1 MAAELRRTGRVQS
14 RRTSSKVPPGR
25 TPDCSRRFRL
35 APLAWNHR
43 RLRSLTLFFTLLL
56 VASLGWTL
64 NVPGIVDLLRSRPL
78 RPFVSLSYN
87 RWVFATSSALLVL
100 AAVGLDSLAIR
111 TPRFRWAWAVPPVAT
126 IIFFCWCVVRLFTLN
141 RKLDEEGFAS
151 SFLIGMGL
159 SLVALVG
166 WAATFRTGA
175 NPMGAYGRDRL
186 TPAGTLG
193 IRLGRTTTGRS
204 KCVFSPRQNPGAARG
219 LAPRS
224 SVGCELPASESESDL
239 TASTTCAAMT
249 ESILEITSISSKSPA
264 IANRRTF
271 MPTLE
276 PSGQCRRDGSS
287 IIP

>member
-1 MAAELRRTGRVQS
+1 MALPPIVRPDVYGGRNVCQPVAYSRVEPRRKFLRGVRRTARGA
-14 RRTSSKVPPGR
+14 
-25 TPDCSRRFRL
+25 L
-35 APLAWNHR
+35 AAPLARNHR

-166 WAATFRTGA
+166 WAATFRTV
-175 NPMGAYGRDRL
+175 
-186 TPAGTLG
+186 G
-193 IRLGRTTTGRS
+193 IRWVRMAAIALLPLELWGFAWDERRQADRS
-204 KCVFSPRQNPGAARG
+204 VYFPR
-219 LAPRS
+219 
-224 SVGCELPASESESDL
+224 VK
-239 TASTTCAAMT
+239 
-249 ESILEITSISSKSPA
+249 ILEQLAALPPGRVWGVNCLPPNLNQILRP
-264 IANRRTF
+264 RRRAR
-271 MPTLE
+271 L
-276 PSGQCRRDGSS
+276 
-287 IIP
+287 